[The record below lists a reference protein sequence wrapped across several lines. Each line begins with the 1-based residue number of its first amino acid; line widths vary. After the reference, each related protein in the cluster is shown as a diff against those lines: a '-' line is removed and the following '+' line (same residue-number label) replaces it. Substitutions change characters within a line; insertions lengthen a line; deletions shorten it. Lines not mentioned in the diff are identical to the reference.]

1 MRIFRFNYEA
11 NANTPYMRFYFKN
24 GKLEKWVALD

>member
-1 MRIFRFNYEA
+1 MRMFRFNYEA

-24 GKLEKWVALD
+24 GKLETFD

>member
-1 MRIFRFNYEA
+1 MRMFRFNYEA

-24 GKLEKWVALD
+24 GKLEKFD